1 MEKNSVRF
9 AVMLLAFGVGVAIA
23 GVFYFK
29 TKAEPMPE
37 VPPVTEVVIEEP
49 QQQRSGEGKTL
60 EMVFVIDTTGS
71 MGGLIEGAKQ
81 KTWQIIND
89 VMQKSSKPRVKVGL
103 VAYRDQGDQYVT
115 KVLPLTDDLDKVYMN
130 LMEYE
135 AAGGGDRPEAVGSA
149 LADAVAKAGW
159 SKDRKDVAQII
170 FLVGDAPPQTIQ
182 NEPNVLEITKN
193 ATRQNMI
200 VNTIQC
206 GKESETEKI
215 WQEIAQRGQGKY
227 FAIDQNGGVETIK
240 TPYDDRLSQLGG
252 EMGGTSLAYGSMETQ
267 NASRMEAMKTEGA
280 MSTNAAPAARA
291 DRALNKA
298 LNSSAYSNDLL
309 QDIENGKTQISSV
322 KDDELPAD
330 LKAMPA
336 TQRAAEI
343 QKRLDGRKK
352 IREEILSV
360 SKQRAAYLE
369 EQRKRSGKASGF
381 DAAVGNA
388 LSEQLKLKGIN

>member
-29 TKAEPMPE
+29 TKAEQVPWVAE
-37 VPPVTEVVIEEP
+37 VPEVVIEEP
-49 QQQRSGEGKTL
+49 GQGGGGGKTL

-115 KVLPLTDDLDKVYMN
+115 KVLPLTEDLDKVYMN
-130 LMEYE
+130 LMDYE
-135 AAGGGDRPEAVGSA
+135 AAGGGDKPEAVGSA
-149 LADAVAKAGW
+149 LSDAVAKAGW
-159 SKDRKDVAQII
+159 SKGRKDVAQII
-170 FLVGDAPPQTIQ
+170 FLVGDAPPQTVQ
-182 NEPNVLEITKN
+182 TEPNVLEITKN
-193 ATRQNMI
+193 AARLNMI

-206 GKESETEKI
+206 GKESETEKV

-227 FAIDQNGGVETIK
+227 FAIDQDGGMETIK

-252 EMGGTSLAYGSMETQ
+252 EMGGTYTAYGRPDVQAASSMALDAAESKMES
-267 NASRMEAMKTEGA
+267 NA
-280 MSTNAAPAARA
+280 PVAARA

-298 LNSSAYSNDLL
+298 MNKDAYANDLL
-309 QDIENGKTQISSV
+309 QDIENGKMQIGSV

-336 TQRAAEI
+336 PQRSAEI
-343 QKRLDGRKK
+343 QKRLEGRKK
-352 IREEILSV
+352 IREEILNV

-388 LSEQLKLKGIN
+388 LSEQLKAKGIN

>member
-29 TKAEPMPE
+29 TQAEPVPE
-37 VPPVTEVVIEEP
+37 IAEVVIEEQQ
-49 QQQRSGEGKTL
+49 QQQRGGGEGKTL

-89 VMQKSSKPRVKVGL
+89 VMQKSSKLHVKVGL

-115 KVLPLTDDLDKVYMN
+115 RVLPLTDDLDKVYMN
-130 LMEYE
+130 LMDYE

-170 FLVGDAPPQTIQ
+170 FLVGDAPPQTIR

-193 ATRQNMI
+193 AARQNMI
-200 VNTIQC
+200 INTIQC
-206 GKESETEKI
+206 GKEAETEKV

-227 FAIDQNGGVETIK
+227 FAIDQDGGVETIK
-240 TPYDDRLSQLGG
+240 TPYDDRLSQLGTD
-252 EMGGTSLAYGSMETQ
+252 MGGTYTSYGGAEVRAKSMEGV
-267 NASRMEAMKTEGA
+267 AVAEEKIS
-280 MSTNAAPAARA
+280 NAAPTAARA

-298 LNSSAYSNDLL
+298 LNSKAYSNDLL
-309 QDIENGKTQISSV
+309 QDIESGKTQIGSV
-322 KDDELPAD
+322 KDEELPAD

-336 TQRAAEI
+336 PQRPAEI
-343 QKRLDGRKK
+343 QKRLDERKK

-369 EQRKRSGKASGF
+369 EQRKRAGKSSGF